1 MHEEPS
7 DRSQAL
13 VIVPTYN
20 ERDNMAEVVRRLFDA
35 AGDRVDLLVVDD
47 GSPDGTADLVEQLA
61 AGPHDIHLMRRSRK
75 LGLGTAYIQ
84 GFMWAI
90 ARGYAAVVEM
100 DADLSHD
107 PADVP
112 RLLDALEGAE
122 LVIGS
127 RYVPG
132 GRVENWGRF
141 RTALSSGGNLYARMW
156 MGWPVHDA
164 TAGFRAYRT
173 SFLETLDLATVKS
186 EGYGFQIE
194 MTRRVFRSGGRIV
207 EIPITFVER
216 VAGHSKMSR
225 RIVAEAL
232 WDVTRWGVSDRVRR
246 KRRPGR

>member
-1 MHEEPS
+1 MLERPS
-7 DRSQAL
+7 DESQAL

-20 ERDNMAEVVRRLFDA
+20 ERENMAEVVRRLFDA
-35 AGDRVDLLVVDD
+35 AGDRVDLLVIDD
-47 GSPDGTADLVEQLA
+47 GSPDGTADFVDELA
-61 AGPHDIHLMRRSRK
+61 KGPHDIHLMRRAAK

-84 GFMWAI
+84 GFIWAI
-90 ARGYAAVVEM
+90 GQGYEAVVEM

-112 RLLDALEGAE
+112 RLLEALESAD

-127 RYVPG
+127 RYIEG

-141 RTALSSGGNLYARMW
+141 RTALSSGGNHYARMW
-156 MGWPVHDA
+156 MGWDVMDA

-173 SFLETLDLATVKS
+173 PFLSTLDLPTVHS

-232 WDVTRWGVSDRVRR
+232 WDVTRWGLSDRLRR
-246 KRRPGR
+246 TRRAGR